1 MEGFMLKRGG
11 VNKAFKKRYFCIKGS
26 TLLYML
32 EKDAAKALGQIE
44 LKGAMLVGT
53 PLQSEAT
60 ANLSFMW
67 GLAPVSAARTYFFE
81 CSSDAERKKW
91 ETAALEGGAITYG
104 SIDSFSWLYDHANA
118 PHLDPKACQVDAQT
132 GGGKC
137 KSLVYKNSYC
147 ILHYLLIAQQR
158 DAPQWMPV
166 AIAKQ
171 CPGCGTAFP
180 KGAKIKKQACRSCA
194 QIFCEACTSSTI
206 ALPKLGYR
214 EDVIVCQNCLGLERE
229 RRNFVVKDLQLLL
242 KGQVMT
248 KHGKGISHKNRE
260 RLVQF
265 SYETVSLD
273 AKDGV
278 HKKSILLRDIV
289 RIQTGVEPKMLKLV
303 TKTLKDVNCCFSVVS
318 PDTDWPLEVGDAKTA
333 ESWVRAL
340 KQAVRF
346 LCGRDLDQAESKTA

>member
-1 MEGFMLKRGG
+1 M
-11 VNKAFKKRYFCIKGS
+11 
-26 TLLYML
+26 
-32 EKDAAKALGQIE
+32 
-44 LKGAMLVGT
+44 
-53 PLQSEAT
+53 
-60 ANLSFMW
+60 
-67 GLAPVSAARTYFFE
+67 
-81 CSSDAERKKW
+81 
-91 ETAALEGGAITYG
+91 
-104 SIDSFSWLYDHANA
+104 
-118 PHLDPKACQVDAQT
+118 
-132 GGGKC
+132 
-137 KSLVYKNSYC
+137 
-147 ILHYLLIAQQR
+147 
-158 DAPQWMPV
+158 
-166 AIAKQ
+166 
-171 CPGCGTAFP
+171 AFP

-194 QIFCEACTSSTI
+194 QVFCEACTSSAI

-214 EDVIVCQNCLGLERE
+214 EDVAVCQNCLGLERE

-248 KHGKGISHKNRE
+248 KHGKGISNKNRE

-346 LCGRDLDQAESKTA
+346 LCGRDLDQVESKTA